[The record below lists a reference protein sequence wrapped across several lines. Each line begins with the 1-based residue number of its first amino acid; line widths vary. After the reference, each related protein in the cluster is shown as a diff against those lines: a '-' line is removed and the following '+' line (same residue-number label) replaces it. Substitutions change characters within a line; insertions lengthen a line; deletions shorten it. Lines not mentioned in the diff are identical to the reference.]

1 MTFTFTGT
9 STTISFTATTTLS
22 FAMITVTITGP
33 LSITLPITVSF
44 PISLFLTFTLS
55 VPIMIPLPIS
65 LFLTVTLSLTIFLTL
80 IWLFRLP
87 AYKLWLRKEHLFTKA
102 QIKKVQAHQQQAKE
116 KKLHFPAPNTY
127 HKVLQNKIR
136 WLAKRN
142 WESTCIT
149 ADNYWMLN
157 TTLQKDCCQNMQ
169 LNKRGRDH
177 RSTCPSGI
185 CISCLV
191 PE

>member
-1 MTFTFTGT
+1 
-9 STTISFTATTTLS
+9 
-22 FAMITVTITGP
+22 MIEERIA
-33 LSITLPITVSF
+33 F
-44 PISLFLTFTLS
+44 
-55 VPIMIPLPIS
+55 
-65 LFLTVTLSLTIFLTL
+65 
-80 IWLFRLP
+80 
-87 AYKLWLRKEHLFTKA
+87 HKA
-102 QIKKVQAHQQQAKE
+102 QIKKVQDHQQQAKE

-127 HKVLQNKIR
+127 HKVLRNKIR

-157 TTLQKDCCQNMQ
+157 TTLQKDSCQNMQ
-169 LNKRGRDH
+169 LNKRVRDH

-191 PE
+191 AE